1 MGKQLMAGVLA
12 AVFAAFAWSL
22 GFIAPYV
29 IGPYSIYDLA
39 VGRFLISGVFAV
51 GILLAAPSRLR
62 GLTAM
67 DWLVAAWLGLI
78 GYVGYFLTLAAA
90 VIYAGPVIPPAFVA
104 TVPVVLAII
113 GNFGPDRIAWRSL
126 APPLALALA
135 GLLLVNLQGFTHH
148 SDTPLGHTLLGIG
161 FSIAAVALWTLFG
174 ISNQIALRKRP
185 GMGALTWTG
194 MMMLGGAIEVAAFIP
209 LGLSLDLFHVPR
221 LGLHWATAAP
231 LIFSALALAVLG
243 SIGASWAWSIATRR
257 LPIGLAGQLIVT
269 ETIFA
274 TTFGL
279 IARQRWPSVPEACGI
294 ALLLVGVIA
303 AVGAFHRAQQPA
315 PSLGRQQPAA

>member
-1 MGKQLMAGVLA
+1 MGKQRLVGVLA

-39 VGRFLISGVFAV
+39 VGRFLISGVFAF

-67 DWLVAAWLGLI
+67 DWLVAGWLGLI
-78 GYVGYFLTLAAA
+78 GYVGYFLTIAAA

-104 TVPVVLAII
+104 TVPVVLAIM
-113 GNFGPDRIAWRSL
+113 GNFGSDRISWRSL
-126 APPLALALA
+126 APPLVLAMA
-135 GLLLVNLQGFTHH
+135 GLLLVNAQGFSPSTG
-148 SDTPLGHTLLGIG
+148 TPMGHTLLGIG

-221 LGLHWATAAP
+221 LGLQWNTAAP

-279 IARQRWPSVPEACGI
+279 IARQRWPSVYEACGM

-303 AVGAFHRAQQPA
+303 AVGAFHRSQQPA

>member
-1 MGKQLMAGVLA
+1 MGKQLMLGVVA
-12 AVFAAFAWSL
+12 AIFAAFAWSL

-39 VGRFLISGVFAV
+39 VCRFLISGVFAL
-51 GILLAAPSRLR
+51 GILLAAPSQLR

-78 GYVGYFLTLAAA
+78 GYVGYFLTIAAA

-113 GNFGPDRIAWRSL
+113 GNFGPDRISWRSL

-135 GLLLVNLQGFTHH
+135 GLLLVNAEGLTHP
-148 SDTPLGHTLLGIG
+148 SDTPLGHTLLGIV

-174 ISNQIALRKRP
+174 ISNQAALRKRP
-185 GMGALTWTG
+185 HMGALTWTG
-194 MMMLGGAIEVAAFIP
+194 LMMVGGTFEVVAFIP

-221 LGLHWATAAP
+221 IGLAWATAAP
-231 LIFSALALAVLG
+231 LFMSALALAILG

-279 IARQRWPSVPEACGI
+279 IARQRWPSVSEACGI
-294 ALLLVGVIA
+294 TLLLVGVIA
-303 AVGAFHRAQQPA
+303 AVGAFHRAQQPTA
-315 PSLGRQQPAA
+315 KLGGKQQPA

>member
-1 MGKQLMAGVLA
+1 MGKQLLWGVLA

-39 VGRFLISGVFAV
+39 VGRFLISGILALC
-51 GILLAAPSRLR
+51 ILLAAPSQLR
-62 GLTAM
+62 GLTAL

-78 GYVGYFLTLAAA
+78 GYVGYFLTIAAA
-90 VIYAGPVIPPAFVA
+90 VIYAGPVVPPAFVA

-113 GNFGPDRIAWRSL
+113 GNFGPDRISWRSL
-126 APPLALALA
+126 VPPLALALV
-135 GLLLVNLQGFTHH
+135 GLLLVNAQGFTRHT
-148 SDTPLGHTLLGIG
+148 DTPLGHTLLGMG

-174 ISNQIALRKRP
+174 ISNQAALRKRP

-194 MMMLGGAIEVAAFIP
+194 LMMVGGALEVMAFIP

-221 LGLHWATAAP
+221 LGLHWNMVEP
-231 LIFSALALAVLG
+231 LFFSALALAVLG

-274 TTFGL
+274 TIFGL
-279 IARQRWPSVPEACGI
+279 IARQRWPSVYEACGI

-315 PSLGRQQPAA
+315 ISLGRQQPAA

>member
-1 MGKQLMAGVLA
+1 MGTQLALGVA
-12 AVFAAFAWSL
+12 AAIFAAFAWSL

-39 VGRFLISGVFAV
+39 VCRFLISGVLAL
-51 GILLAAPSRLR
+51 GILLAAPRQLR

-78 GYVGYFLTLAAA
+78 GYVGYFLTIAAA
-90 VIYAGPVIPPAFVA
+90 VVYAGPIIPPAFVA

-113 GNFGPDRIAWRSL
+113 GNFGPDRISWRSL
-126 APPLALALA
+126 VPPLALALV
-135 GLLLVNLQGFTHH
+135 GLLLVNAEGLTHPGNTLL
-148 SDTPLGHTLLGIG
+148 DHTLLGIG

-174 ISNQIALRKRP
+174 ISNQAALRKRP
-185 GMGALTWTG
+185 HMGALTWTG
-194 MMMLGGAIEVAAFIP
+194 MMMLGGTFEVVAFIP

-221 LGLHWATAAP
+221 IGLAWETAAP
-231 LIFSALALAVLG
+231 LFASSLALAVLG

-279 IARQRWPSVPEACGI
+279 VASQRWPSVSEACGI
-294 ALLLVGVIA
+294 ALLLVGVVA
-303 AVGAFHRAQQPA
+303 AVGAFHRVNGTAGGQASKEP
-315 PSLGRQQPAA
+315 

>member
-1 MGKQLMAGVLA
+1 MGKPLLVGVSA

-39 VGRFLISGVFAV
+39 VCRFLISGVLAL
-51 GILLAAPSRLR
+51 GILLTAPRQLR
-62 GLTAM
+62 GLAAM
-67 DWLVAAWLGLI
+67 DWLVAAWLGLV
-78 GYVGYFLTLAAA
+78 GYVGYFLTVAAA

-104 TVPVVLAII
+104 TVPVVLAVI
-113 GNFGPDRIAWRSL
+113 GNFGPDRISWRSL
-126 APPLALALA
+126 APPLALALV
-135 GLLLVNLQGFTHH
+135 GLLLVNVQGFTSHTQ
-148 SDTPLGHTLLGIG
+148 TPVGHTLLGIG
-161 FSIAAVALWTLFG
+161 FSVAAVALWTLFG
-174 ISNQIALRKRP
+174 LSNQAALRKRP
-185 GMGALTWTG
+185 SMGALTWTG
-194 MMMLGGAIEVAAFIP
+194 MMMVGGALEVLAFIP
-209 LGLSLDLFHVPR
+209 LGLSLDLFLVPR
-221 LGLHWATAAP
+221 IGLHADTVAP
-231 LIFSALALAVLG
+231 LFFSALALAVLG

-274 TTFGL
+274 TLFGL
-279 IARQRWPSVPEACGI
+279 IARQRWPSVYEACGI

-315 PSLGRQQPAA
+315 PSVRRQQPTA

>member
-1 MGKQLMAGVLA
+1 MGKQLTVGVVA

-39 VGRFLISGVFAV
+39 VCRFLISGVFAL

-62 GLTAM
+62 GLAAM
-67 DWLVAAWLGLI
+67 DWLVAGWLGLI
-78 GYVGYFLTLAAA
+78 GYVGYFLTIAAA

-113 GNFGPDRIAWRSL
+113 GNFGPDRISWRSL
-126 APPLALALA
+126 APPLALALV
-135 GLLLVNLQGFTHH
+135 GLLLVNAQGFTRHT
-148 SDTPLGHTLLGIG
+148 DTPLGHTLLGIG
-161 FSIAAVALWTLFG
+161 FSIAAVALWTMFG

-209 LGLSLDLFHVPR
+209 LGLSLNLFHVPR
-221 LGLHWATAAP
+221 IGLHWDTAAP
-231 LIFSALALAVLG
+231 LFLSAGALAVLG

-274 TTFGL
+274 TIFGL
-279 IARQRWPSVPEACGI
+279 IARQRWPSVSEACGI
-294 ALLLVGVIA
+294 TLLLVGVIA
-303 AVGAFHRAQQPA
+303 AVGAFHRAQRPVA
-315 PSLGRQQPAA
+315 SLGRQQPAA

>member
-1 MGKQLMAGVLA
+1 MGTQLALGVA
-12 AVFAAFAWSL
+12 AAIFAAFAWSL

-39 VGRFLISGVFAV
+39 VCRFLISGVLAL
-51 GILLAAPSRLR
+51 GILLAAPRQLR

-78 GYVGYFLTLAAA
+78 GYVGYFLTIAAA
-90 VIYAGPVIPPAFVA
+90 VVYAGPIIPPAFVA

-113 GNFGPDRIAWRSL
+113 GNFGPDRISWRSL
-126 APPLALALA
+126 VPPLALALV
-135 GLLLVNLQGFTHH
+135 GLLLVNAEGLTHPGNTLL
-148 SDTPLGHTLLGIG
+148 DHTLLGIG

-174 ISNQIALRKRP
+174 ISNQAALRKRP
-185 GMGALTWTG
+185 HMGALTWTG
-194 MMMLGGAIEVAAFIP
+194 MMMLGGTFEVVAFIP

-221 LGLHWATAAP
+221 IGLAWETAAP
-231 LIFSALALAVLG
+231 LFASSLALAVLG

-279 IARQRWPSVPEACGI
+279 VASQRWPSVSEACGI
-294 ALLLVGVIA
+294 ALLLVGVVA
-303 AVGAFHRAQQPA
+303 AVGAFHRVNGTAGGQAGKEP
-315 PSLGRQQPAA
+315 

>member
-1 MGKQLMAGVLA
+1 MGKQHMVGVLA
-12 AVFAAFAWSL
+12 AIFSAFAWSL

-39 VGRFLISGVFAV
+39 ICRYLISGVIAF
-51 GILLAAPSRLR
+51 GILLAAPSQLR

-78 GYVGYFLTLAAA
+78 GYVGYFLTIAAA
-90 VIYAGPVIPPAFVA
+90 VIYAGPVIPPALVA

-113 GNFGPDRIAWRSL
+113 GNFGPDRISWRGL
-126 APPLALALA
+126 MPPLTLALA
-135 GLLLVNLQGFTHH
+135 GLLLVNAEGLTHP
-148 SDTPLGHTLLGIG
+148 SSSPLGNTLWGIG
-161 FSIAAVALWTLFG
+161 FSIAAVSLWTVFG
-174 ISNQIALRKRP
+174 ICNQAALRKRP
-185 GMGALTWTG
+185 HMGPLTWTALL
-194 MMMLGGAIEVAAFIP
+194 MVGGSFEVVAFIP

-221 LGLHWATAAP
+221 LGLHWDTAAS
-231 LIFSALALAVLG
+231 LLLSSLVLAVL
-243 SIGASWAWSIATRR
+243 STIGASWAWSIATRR

-279 IARQRWPSVPEACGI
+279 IARQRWPSVSEACGI
-294 ALLLVGVIA
+294 VLLLVGVIA
-303 AVGAFHRAQQPA
+303 AVGAFHRAQQPTT
-315 PSLGRQQPAA
+315 

>member
-1 MGKQLMAGVLA
+1 MGKQLTVGVLA
-12 AVFAAFAWSL
+12 AIFAAFAWSL

-39 VGRFLISGVFAV
+39 VCRFLISGVFAL
-51 GILLAAPSRLR
+51 GILLAAPSQLR

-78 GYVGYFLTLAAA
+78 GYVGYFLTIAAA

-113 GNFGPDRIAWRSL
+113 GNFGPDRISWRSL
-126 APPLALALA
+126 APPLALALV
-135 GLLLVNLQGFTHH
+135 GLLLVNAEGFTHH
-148 SDTPLGHTLLGIG
+148 TDTPLRHTLLGIG

-174 ISNQIALRKRP
+174 LSNQAALRKRP
-185 GMGALTWTG
+185 QMGALTWTG
-194 MMMLGGAIEVAAFIP
+194 LMMVGGALEVVAFIP
-209 LGLSLDLFHVPR
+209 LGLSLELFHVPR
-221 LGLHWATAAP
+221 IGLHRDTVAP
-231 LIFSALALAVLG
+231 LFFSALALAVLG

-274 TTFGL
+274 TLFGL
-279 IARQRWPSVPEACGI
+279 IARQRWPSVSEACGI
-294 ALLLVGVIA
+294 ALLLVGVIT

-315 PSLGRQQPAA
+315 AKLSRD